1 LIHINNLYHQNEP
14 TENGEIFTTLFQ
26 NDSLK
31 IESIRSWLK
40 TPGEIYDQEQDEWV
54 ILLNG
59 EAELEINALTVTLR
73 SGDYCLIP
81 KHTLHRVRSTS
92 KNALWLTVFSS

>member
-1 LIHINNLYHQNEP
+1 LIPINNLYRQNEP
-14 TENGEIFTTLFQ
+14 TENTEIFTTLFQ

-31 IESIRSWLK
+31 IESIQSWLK
-40 TPGEIYDQEQDEWV
+40 TPGEMYDQQQDEWV

-59 EAELEINALTVTLR
+59 EAELEINALIVPLR

-81 KHTLHRVRSTS
+81 KHTLHRVLSTS

>member
-1 LIHINNLYHQNEP
+1 M
-14 TENGEIFTTLFQ
+14 FTTLFQ

-40 TPGEIYDQEQDEWV
+40 TPGEMYDQAQDEWV

-59 EAELEINALTVTLR
+59 EAELEINTLHVTLR

-92 KNALWLTVFSS
+92 QNALWLTVFSS

>member
-1 LIHINNLYHQNEP
+1 MIPINNLYCQNEP
-14 TENGEIFTTLFQ
+14 TENTEMFTTLFQ

-40 TPGEIYDQEQDEWV
+40 TPGEMYDQAQDEWV

-59 EAELEINALTVTLR
+59 EAELEINTLHVTLR

-92 KNALWLTVFSS
+92 QNALWLTVFSS